1 MITFDRLKLAAP
13 ISVVSEIKE
22 EMFEIRVRN
31 GIISSL
37 QYKNGSRPKLMMSLN
52 YGNYGK
58 GEFVIEFTR

>member
-22 EMFEIRVRN
+22 EMFEIRMRN

-37 QYKNGSRPKLMMSLN
+37 QYKNGSRPKLIMSLN
-52 YGNYGK
+52 YGKYGK